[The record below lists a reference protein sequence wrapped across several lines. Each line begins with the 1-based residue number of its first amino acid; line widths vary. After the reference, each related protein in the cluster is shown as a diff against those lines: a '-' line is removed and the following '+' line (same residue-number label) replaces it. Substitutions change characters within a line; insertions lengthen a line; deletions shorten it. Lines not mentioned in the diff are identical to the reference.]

1 MLQGKHSA
9 AEEVLVSNRL
19 IWAAV
24 DLNVRLFNWDRA
36 LGIAEQSDDPMHVQG
51 VLWLR
56 YDDAYCPE
64 PVLQWP
70 SGNVCPCCC
79 LLYTSPS
86 PRDLSTSRMPSSA

>member
-1 MLQGKHSA
+1 M
-9 AEEVLVSNRL
+9 SNRL

-56 YDDAYCPE
+56 CANECCQE
-64 PVLQWP
+64 RWR
-70 SGNVCPCCC
+70 SGNTCSICCIRSLEY
-79 LLYTSPS
+79 LLEPQAGK
-86 PRDLSTSRMPSSA
+86 PARNML